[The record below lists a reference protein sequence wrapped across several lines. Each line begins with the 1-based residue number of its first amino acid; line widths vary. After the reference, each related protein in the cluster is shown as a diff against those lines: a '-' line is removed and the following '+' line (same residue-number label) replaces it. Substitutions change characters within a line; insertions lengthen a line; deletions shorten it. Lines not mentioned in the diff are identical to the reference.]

1 MSWQYHP
8 KFHGKITKVVVND
21 KISKTVKSSEFQY
34 DESSGQLKKA
44 ITSDGKG
51 ILLDYDGKSRISSM
65 RDQDKRRIVFKY
77 GENTKPIEIIQEG
90 VGSIAVSYD
99 KAGNI
104 KDVKSKGGRQIA
116 ISVAAAF
123 QNLLEIIKPA
133 GIQPI

>member
-1 MSWQYHP
+1 ML
-8 KFHGKITKVVVND
+8 D
-21 KISKTVKSSEFQY
+21 KTSKDVHSSVFAY
-34 DESSGQLKKA
+34 DDNGQLVKA
-44 ITSDGKG
+44 RTSDGKG
-51 ILLDYDGKSRISSM
+51 IAILYDREGRISTM
-65 RDQDKRRIVFKY
+65 VDQEKRKISFKY
-77 GENTKPIEIIQEG
+77 TMGSKPAEIIQDG
-90 VGSIAVSYD
+90 VGSIQVTYD